1 MLQRSK
7 AVFLM
12 AGLTAGFLLGQ
23 AAQPPSQ
30 PPAASPDETP
40 VFRSDIRLVDLHASV
55 FDKSRK
61 LDSRGGTAMR
71 DAISLSMNYV
81 KENGKRD
88 KKVLIVVT
96 DGNDNSSAETIEQ
109 TVRKAQTSEVL
120 IYCIGLLNE
129 EEARE
134 ARAAKRALK

>member
-55 FDKSRK
+55 FDKSGK
-61 LDSRGGTAMR
+61 LVTNIPQSAFKV
-71 DAISLSMNYV
+71 Y
-81 KENGKRD
+81 ENGVEHPI
-88 KKVLIVVT
+88 KVFRREDVPVSMGIIL
-96 DGNDNSSAETIEQ
+96 DNS
-109 TVRKAQTSEVL
+109 
-120 IYCIGLLNE
+120 G
-129 EEARE
+129 
-134 ARAAKRALK
+134 